1 MYICIYIY
9 IYVVLYIYMC
19 VCVILYIY
27 ICYIIY
33 IYVLYIYI
41 YVCVC
46 VCVCVINMYITQV
59 NKSSLVIVG
68 GWLPIRKKKASLGK
82 VNHTTSS
89 KKGMDTSGPPEL
101 RCYLSSWIQE
111 KSWINLVTKT
121 ISSMSTQQNP
131 SCISY
136 FFASSHDGAITFS
149 CGLVPCS
156 NDLRVVLNQTRKV
169 DGDSLEDSRIGVLF
183 AGMFVYTYII

>member
-1 MYICIYIY
+1 MYKCIYASIY
-9 IYVVLYIYMC
+9 IYVVLYIY
-19 VCVILYIY
+19 VCVLYYIYMLYYIYIYIYIYMCYIY
-27 ICYIIY
+27 ICIR
-33 IYVLYIYI
+33 
-41 YVCVC
+41 

-136 FFASSHDGAITFS
+136 FLLPPMMVPSPFPVVWCHVQTTSESSWTRREKWMVTPGRIPA
-149 CGLVPCS
+149 LVS
-156 NDLRVVLNQTRKV
+156 Y
-169 DGDSLEDSRIGVLF
+169 SLVCLCIH
-183 AGMFVYTYII
+183 I